1 MFAMRK
7 VGIKA
12 LKNGLSGYIR
22 AAAAGETVLVT
33 DRDRVVAELSPPRA
47 RAEGTEEERGW
58 AELIREGMVTPA
70 KRPLGGPP
78 ESLNIMTFEELM
90 AQIAADRE
98 DR

>member
-1 MFAMRK
+1 MRK

-22 AAAAGETVLVT
+22 AVAAGETLLVT
-33 DRDRVVAELSPPRA
+33 DRDRVVAEIAPPRPSS
-47 RAEGTEEERGW
+47 EGTERERSW
-58 AELIREGMVTPA
+58 AELIGEVVITPA
-70 KRPLGGPP
+70 RRPLDGPP
-78 ESLNIMTFEELM
+78 ESLNIMAFEERM

>member
-1 MFAMRK
+1 MRK

-22 AAAAGETVLVT
+22 AVAAGETVLVT
-33 DRDRVVAELSPPRA
+33 DRDRVVAELGPPRGT
-47 RAEGTEEERGW
+47 GTEEERGW